1 MFLKTPVPDVNPR
14 VSPVSQVFQ
23 RPNSLMAGTGL
34 AINIYDLDF
43 MGRAR

>member
-14 VSPVSQVFQ
+14 VSPVSQK
-23 RPNSLMAGTGL
+23 SLMAGTGL